1 MLEITPGVKD
11 MILRGDSAFNINRQA
26 IADGMISLEQDGI
39 IKALL
44 GETTLEEVYRASKTQ
59 NENA

>member
-1 MLEITPGVKD
+1 

-26 IADGMISLEQDGI
+26 IAEGMISLEQDGI
-39 IKALL
+39 IKALH

-59 NENA
+59 NENISH